1 MVFFVCLFYDLY
13 CFFCFFFGRSRF
25 CSIVGVVLVV
35 LYCAYSC
42 LNFFGVIFRW
52 LAAHF
57 TVTFPAAC
65 FSRPHLSSPLFLT
78 LTIH

>member
-1 MVFFVCLFYDLY
+1 MICIVSFVIC
-13 CFFCFFFGRSRF
+13 FFGRPRF
-25 CSIVGVVLVV
+25 FLIVGVVLFV

-42 LNFFGVIFRW
+42 LNLLGVIFRW

-65 FSRPHLSSPLFLT
+65 FSRHHLSSPLFLT